1 MYVRLYTRKLR
12 AAGVGSCPEAH
23 ITQERVLLYMYGLE
37 PESPKLNRLDKKMT
51 PFLLPPPLPTPFL
64 NETTTQG
71 NTGWGGVLGSLKK
84 NKIASSQELS
94 FLHARGGAGGGV
106 GRREETP

>member
-12 AAGVGSCPEAH
+12 AGVGSCPEAH

-51 PFLLPPPLPTPFL
+51 PFLLPPPLPTPFFKG
-64 NETTTQG
+64 NH
-71 NTGWGGVLGSLKK
+71 NTGK
-84 NKIASSQELS
+84 
-94 FLHARGGAGGGV
+94 
-106 GRREETP
+106 